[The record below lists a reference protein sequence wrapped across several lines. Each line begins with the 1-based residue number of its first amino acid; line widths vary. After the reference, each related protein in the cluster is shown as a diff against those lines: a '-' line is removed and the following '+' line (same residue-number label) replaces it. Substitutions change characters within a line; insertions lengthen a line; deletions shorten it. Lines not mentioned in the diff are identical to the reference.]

1 MVCVGD
7 FAWVQELRDEEAA
20 QFKSKWLR
28 RLDLVVP
35 SGQRIRNLRAVLG
48 WTQRTAALQLGISVR
63 TVIRYEQG
71 HHRVSWPRVPL
82 LRRLRELESDHAQE
96 LIAYLTRGGPER
108 A

>member
-1 MVCVGD
+1 MVPIGD

-35 SGQRIRNLRAVLG
+35 SGQRIRILRVVLG
-48 WTQRTAALQLGISVR
+48 WTQRTAASHLGISIR

-71 HHRVSWPRVPL
+71 HHRISWPRLPL
-82 LRRLRELESDHAQE
+82 LLRLRELESEHAQE
-96 LIAYLTRGGPER
+96 LIAYLSGPVR